1 MKGNCV
7 IVDFVRSPLC
17 KMGGG
22 LKDRT
27 VDQLGCSSIEA
38 VMQRCGLPSEQI
50 DHVIFGHAHIDTDPY
65 NLARTAWLLG
75 RFSEDT
81 PGYSVHAC
89 GASGILA
96 MQKAYYL
103 FRTGNDLTAVVGGS
117 ESYSRAPYILRES
130 RYEMDLKKFPIVD
143 SIEEGEQW
151 TQPTPMDP
159 RDLAKALAEAKGY
172 SAEELEALVAAEAAR
187 VDESLWE
194 NNFAPVNWLDRK
206 KKAVTV
212 DKDELPATEGTFASY
227 VDGSV
232 AMLMAEEER
241 AAELGLKPIGRVL
254 GFASAAGA
262 PDNRW
267 EPAVKAAAKLSA
279 KFPEIAPESLTHIEV
294 IADSAASTKAITEG
308 LGLYGFKAEAVNPV
322 GGSLAYGVNEGSDG
336 VIAAGR
342 ALLNLRKTGAKYA
355 IITAAMSGGQGMAML
370 IEAL

>member
-38 VMQRCGLPSEQI
+38 VMQRSGLDSELI

-65 NLARTAWLLG
+65 NLAKTAWLLG
-75 RFSEDT
+75 RMSENT
-81 PGYSVHAC
+81 PGYTVHAC

-103 FRTGNDLTAVVGGS
+103 FKTGNDLTAVVGGS

-159 RDLAKALAEAKGY
+159 RRLAKYLAESKEY
-172 SAEELEALVAAEAAR
+172 STEELDALVAGEVERADAT
-187 VDESLWE
+187 LWDGHV
-194 NNFAPVNWLDRK
+194 APVNWLDRK
-206 KKAVTV
+206 KKPVTV
-212 DKDELPATEGTFASY
+212 DKDELPAVEDGFAAY

-241 AAELGLKPIGRVL
+241 AEELGLKPIGRVL

-267 EPAVKAAAKLSA
+267 EPAVKAVAKLSA

-308 LGLYGFKAEAVNPV
+308 LALYGFKTEAVNPV
-322 GGSLAYGVNEGSDG
+322 GGSLAYGVNEGADG
-336 VIAAGR
+336 VIAAAR
-342 ALLNLRKTGAKYA
+342 CLLNLRKTGAKYGV
-355 IITAAMSGGQGMAML
+355 ITAAMAGGQGMAML

>member
-1 MKGNCV
+1 M
-7 IVDFVRSPLC
+7 
-17 KMGGG
+17 
-22 LKDRT
+22 T
-27 VDQLGCSSIEA
+27 VSERFLRYVAISTPASETGEGTPSS
-38 VMQRCGLPSEQI
+38 QCQF
-50 DHVIFGHAHIDTDPY
+50 D
-65 NLARTAWLLG
+65 LAR
-75 RFSEDT
+75 
-81 PGYSVHAC
+81 V
-89 GASGILA
+89 LA
-96 MQKAYYL
+96 DDMKL
-103 FRTGNDLTAVVGGS
+103 MGLTNVRLTDNCFVYG
-117 ESYSRAPYILRES
+117 
-130 RYEMDLKKFPIVD
+130 
-143 SIEEGEQW
+143 
-151 TQPTPMDP
+151 
-159 RDLAKALAEAKGY
+159 
-172 SAEELEALVAAEAAR
+172 
-187 VDESLWE
+187 
-194 NNFAPVNWLDRK
+194 
-206 KKAVTV
+206 
-212 DKDELPATEGTFASY
+212 ELPATEGTFASY

-342 ALLNLRKTGAKYA
+342 ALLNLRKTGAKYGL
-355 IITAAMSGGQGMAML
+355 ITAAMSGGQGMAML